1 MKKIAVV
8 LTLIF
13 LISIMSGCTGND
25 SSSEK
30 DDRISELESELT
42 NKTVEVDNLRDD
54 NIDLQQTLTEAQL
67 LLDETNENFENI
79 SGRLVIAE
87 WHKNNLT
94 FALSEAMNLLNNSE
108 NQQTILFLE
117 NHINN
122 LTSHINDTNTQIAEL
137 NDEIIVKQDQINQ
150 LTATVTALQNTISS
164 LTYSIRDKIG
174 SCPYDNPGSE
184 IAVGYDDG
192 DGELIGPE
200 EVYVIGECPGNSG
213 AVSHKQ
219 NNSYGYGTFYSV
231 TMGGNL
237 YFAGDDGI
245 HGWELWRSDGTV
257 AGTYMVKDLRDG
269 DNDGSMIYYCW
280 SNSCHTPEMIAGN
293 NKIFFTGFNGEPG
306 TEVAAAVF
314 VSDGTEAGTNVIREH
329 WINWDPDVESEEGFI
344 PYPGPRNL
352 VSIPGNSLISDRVV
366 YSALDVQGGQDIGSH
381 PPSGE
386 ELWITDGTYLGTTML
401 ANIQPEDESWDY
413 DDTTYCC
420 GDFQG
425 GEPRD
430 IIKKANSVWFSAN
443 SLDYGRELYRY
454 DLGAI
459 GGGLFLVSDIRNGID
474 SSNPTYMTSGSD
486 GVYFSAYEDNTG
498 RELYHSSG
506 DAFSTILVKDIWPGV
521 NNSSS
526 PTHMTKFGNYLAFS
540 ADDGQHGR
548 ELWISDKTEDG
559 TYMLKNINTNGSSDP
574 HQLHVLD
581 GVLYFIA
588 ETEEHGR
595 ELWKSDGT
603 ASGTMMVKDI
613 NPGSNSSYS
622 FVEGWTTGDLF
633 IIHQGEMYFGCDDG
647 VHGVEICRS
656 DGTAEGTKL
665 AVDAVPGEN
674 GSWPLWLISIGDKIY
689 FTANNDE
696 HGRQMWFHWD
706 NPGPVIVLS

>member
-344 PYPGPRNL
+344 PYPGQRNL

-506 DAFSTILVKDIWPGV
+506 DAFSTILVKDIRPGV

>member
-486 GVYFSAYEDNTG
+486 GVYFSAYDDNTG